1 MADASWIDSA
11 FETLFEQFPVFYLLD
26 FRKSNVSPFAME
38 NVDIYVIDALL
49 WLKTN
54 NAALNQGKNQ
64 RCYEATNA
72 YV

>member
-1 MADASWIDSA
+1 MRAKFIQLLKLYVSNCRS
-11 FETLFEQFPVFYLLD
+11 LYLLN
-26 FRKSNVSPFAME
+26 FTTSNVSPFAME
-38 NVDIYVIDALL
+38 NVDIYVIEALL

-64 RCYEATNA
+64 RCYQATNA